1 VTDTQSSGYVKY
13 LAVLPL
19 IVSLSVLWHRYHV
32 PGLTADGVTYM
43 QIARNLMLGGGLGW
57 QAEWAPP
64 LFSILTAAVA
74 MIFSTS
80 DLLFAVSI
88 ICPLMGVVLVL
99 ATYKLAEE
107 LFGWKSALAA
117 STLVALS
124 PHLLS
129 ISFTT
134 EPEIMYAA
142 FLTVS
147 LMLFLKAVLRKST
160 IYAGLSGVAFALAYL
175 SRSEGFLIMVFVLGG
190 TVVCQGRMFYR
201 SPISKLCCIVLIC
214 FFTVASPYLLFLK
227 KQYGAFV
234 ISPKSS
240 YVLLWMKGREAQRQD
255 ALNPDLWGL
264 TPSGR
269 FKWQEPKGLSDLAA
283 YLMADPGKSISVYF
297 RNLSNELPGRIPNN
311 SGMERFPNLIPLYL
325 FLAALASVALN
336 WGALQKEKKT
346 ILLSPLLIFLVLP
359 IFTNGWWKYLVPYQ
373 PLFMLLAAQG
383 ITGWASRLAGFAEK
397 RRALAEN
404 LLIVLVIGTITLSY
418 YTALYPRKDQQ
429 AAPSTFNNLRANEAM
444 VSKELGML
452 AAQRF
457 GPGRN
462 YMVKWSKL
470 VYYLDGYW
478 TALPLAPYEEI
489 LKYARDHKVE
499 YLVFEARTTEEMD
512 QFNYRF
518 PGLELVDL
526 LSSQTYYYKIG
537 FYRLVTG
544 T

>member
-1 VTDTQSSGYVKY
+1 
-13 LAVLPL
+13 
-19 IVSLSVLWHRYHV
+19 
-32 PGLTADGVTYM
+32 
-43 QIARNLMLGGGLGW
+43 
-57 QAEWAPP
+57 
-64 LFSILTAAVA
+64 

-88 ICPLMGVVLVL
+88 VCPLMGVVLVL
-99 ATYKLAEE
+99 ATYKLAED

-142 FLTVS
+142 FLVVS
-147 LMLFLKAVLRKST
+147 LMLFSKAVQRKLIT
-160 IYAGLSGVAFALAYL
+160 YAGLSGVTFALAYL
-175 SRSEGFLIMVFVLGG
+175 SRSEGFLIMVFVLGC
-190 TVVCQGRMFYR
+190 TVVCQGRLFYR

-240 YVLLWMKGREAQRQD
+240 YVLLWMKGREAHRQD
-255 ALNPDLWGL
+255 ALNPDMWGL

-269 FKWQEPKGLSDLAA
+269 LKWQEPRGLSDLAA
-283 YLMADPGKSISVYF
+283 YLMADPGKNISVYF
-297 RNLSNELPGRIPNN
+297 RNLSNELPGRIPYN
-311 SGMERFPNLIPLYL
+311 SGMEKFPNLIPVYL

-336 WGALQKEKKT
+336 WGSLQKEKKI

-359 IFTNGWWKYLVPYQ
+359 VFTDGWWKYLVPYQ
-373 PLFMLLAAQG
+373 PIFMLLAAQG
-383 ITGWASRLAGFAEK
+383 ITGWSSRLGRFAEN
-397 RRALAEN
+397 RSVLAEN
-404 LLIVLVIGTITLSY
+404 LLIVLAIGAITLSY
-418 YTALYPRKDQQ
+418 YVALHPRQDQQ
-429 AAPSTFNNLRANEAM
+429 AAPSTFNSLRANEAM

-452 AAQRF
+452 ASQRF

-478 TALPLAPYEEI
+478 TALPIASFHEI
-489 LKYARDHKVE
+489 HKYAKAHQVDYV
-499 YLVFEARTTEEMD
+499 VFQARTAEEMD
-512 QFNYRF
+512 LINHPL
-518 PGLELVDL
+518 PGFKLVETIA
-526 LSSQTYYYKIG
+526 SQEYYYKLA
-537 FYRLVTG
+537 FYRPID
-544 T
+544 